1 MLLFVT
7 VFVSRDD
14 MDLAM
19 VNCRDLTDVFS
30 LISTLYLMVEDFLH
44 CVLISFLK
52 KFKNYFAAILKITN
66 NAVM

>member
-19 VNCRDLTDVFS
+19 VNCRDSTDVFS
-30 LISTLYLMVEDFLH
+30 PISTLYLMVEDFLH
-44 CVLISFLK
+44 RVLTSFLK
-52 KFKNYFAAILKITN
+52 KFKTTLLLY
-66 NAVM
+66 